1 MKQSNY
7 RVAIISAS
15 VREGRKSHRVAL
27 YLQKELQSLFNVEV
41 DLLDLAELN
50 FPVFHERFKYQK
62 NPSKNAIAFAQSISN
77 ADGIII
83 VTPEYNS
90 GYPAALKN
98 AIDLLVDEWYRKPVA
113 IATVS
118 GGAFAGMQVLV
129 SLQFMLW
136 KLKAWTVPAMFPVPQ
151 VQESFDEAGVPKDE
165 AATKKRSD
173 KFFEELFY
181 CMDATRRMKE

>member
-1 MKQSNY
+1 MLESNY

-27 YLQKELQSLFNVEV
+27 YLEKELQSRENVEV
-41 DLLDLAELN
+41 ELLDLAKLN
-50 FPVFHERFKYQK
+50 FPVFHERLKYQK
-62 NPSKNAIAFAQSISN
+62 NPSEDAKAVAQVVAG

-98 AIDLLVDEWYRKPVA
+98 AIDLLVDEWYHKPVA

-118 GGAFAGMQVLV
+118 GGSFAGMQVLI
-129 SLQFMLW
+129 SLQFALW
-136 KLKAWTVPAMFPVPQ
+136 KLKAWTVPAMFPVPH
-151 VQESFDEAGVPKDE
+151 VQESFAEDGVPKDE
-165 AATKKRSD
+165 SATKKRAD

-181 CMDATRRMKE
+181 CMDATRRMKN

>member
-1 MKQSNY
+1 MKQSTY
-7 RVAIISAS
+7 RVAVISAS

-27 YLQKELQSLFNVEV
+27 YLQKELQAREEVEV
-41 DLLDLAELN
+41 ELLDLAELN
-50 FPVFHERFKYQK
+50 FPIFHERLKYQK
-62 NPSKNAIAFAQSISN
+62 NPSDDAKAFAQAIAN
-77 ADGIII
+77 ADGVII

-118 GGAFAGMQVLV
+118 GGSFAGMQVLV

-151 VQESFDEAGVPKDE
+151 VQESFNGAGVPTDE
-165 AATKKRSD
+165 AATKKRAD

-181 CMDATRRMKE
+181 CMEATGKMKV